1 MRKLHTL
8 NEDTFHEIEWKEG
21 LAVVR
26 FMLLGVHRATIAK
39 DYLILLWKVLKIM

>member
-26 FMLLGVHRATIAK
+26 FYAPWCPPCHNSK
-39 DYLILLWKVLKIM
+39 NYLILLWKVLKIM